1 MKLSMTPE
9 ETVGAAQRLLSQV
22 HRHLDNP
29 PKDIDITQAINL
41 LERAMV
47 RLESLRQNPLMDLDD
62 QDQGVRHS

>member
-29 PKDIDITQAINL
+29 PQDIDITQAINL